1 MASGMHSA
9 PWTDTGR
16 LQGDIDRLAS
26 EVRGKADRYEVDQ
39 ANRDVASLACTVRE
53 LSSALDGFRNELQ
66 ELQENHRQTLEVL
79 AQMTTV
85 L

>member
-1 MASGMHSA
+1 MASGMYSA

-16 LQGDIDRLAS
+16 LQRDIDRLAS
-26 EVRGKADRYEVDQ
+26 EVREKADRYEVDQ
-39 ANRDVASLACTVRE
+39 AKRDVASLECTVRE
-53 LSSALDGFRNELQ
+53 LSSALDNFRNELQ